1 MQDIRMYQR
10 WGTNPAF
17 ANAEMDPEK
26 IARWCDVLLRL
37 DTLMSIASKAELQA
51 VLRWCESVY
60 RDLGDTDTRRDNHRE
75 IARLLRRQIKC
86 Y

>member
-1 MQDIRMYQR
+1 MMKFE
-10 WGTNPAF
+10 PAF
-17 ANAEMDPEK
+17 ANTEMDPK
-26 IARWCDVLLRL
+26 KTRDWCDVLLRL
-37 DTLMSIASKAELQA
+37 DTLMSISSKAELQA

-60 RDLGDTDTRRDNHRE
+60 RDVGDTDARRDNCRE